1 MTYISDLYA
10 VLKGDGIALD
20 ETEAALIGAP
30 NGETIS
36 LFSAIEARHGWIA
49 AKVMCAI
56 LSVLVQPGHCQKQI
70 IGDPMPGVDYLRAFV
85 LLCVP
90 VAALARLIWW
100 IA

>member
-1 MTYISDLYA
+1 VSYLTDLWA

-20 ETEAALIGAP
+20 KTEAALIGAP

-56 LSVLVQPGHCQKQI
+56 LWLVQEHHCRDQLTNV
-70 IGDPMPGVDYLRAFV
+70 PMKPNNYVRAFV
-85 LLCVP
+85 LLCMP
-90 VAALARLIWW
+90 VAALAWLIWW
-100 IA
+100 LA